1 MISSRTDAWFCS
13 VHRKHAHVLINYGD
27 VEHWFHNCT
36 VGTESAWHV
45 RHVHISVP
53 SPNDQNFVADRQ
65 VLPLLQYRARNSATF
80 ECSFEFI
87 EEISEDRLMSSGSY
101 SWSDGHLTNSRSPYQ
116 RHKKNI
122 QDANTLIAHSEEGW
136 LACLSE
142 DPSNFKE
149 VMLGFRDQYLLI
161 QMKRNTSEKLNC
173 NVRTHLRAC
182 FMLENNKQSHLP
194 EARLAGPEITITFP
208 EILHEYSLDPDM
220 GCG

>member
-136 LACLSE
+136 LALLRQ

-149 VMLGFRDQYLLI
+149 VMLSFRDQYLLI
-161 QMKRNTSEKLNC
+161 QMNMWEQLD
-173 NVRTHLRAC
+173 RTIERRLIRS
-182 FMLENNKQSHLP
+182 FRLENNKQGHLP
-194 EARLAGPEITITFP
+194 EARLEGPEVTITFP
-208 EILHEYSLDPDM
+208 ELRHEYSLDPVR